1 MKIVFCVERDTNSK
15 VAVLVSL
22 YNYEKYICEALD
34 SVAKQSLSD
43 IELIVCNDCST
54 DNSAAIVLDWMQR
67 HRQRFSR
74 LALIENDSNSGLA
87 ATRNVSVAFAIAP
100 YIFILDADNMIY
112 PACLE
117 RSLEVLEEAAADAAF
132 VYAQREIFDDTDP
145 SGGTLENLQD
155 WDPQIFCQGN
165 HIDAMVLHKKSALDA
180 VGGYAADDWFGRL
193 GWEDYE
199 LWLKYIRAGFYG
211 IKINQPLIRYRYHK
225 ASMLRATTNIPKNM
239 HRLWQRLHVLYPEII
254 AEQMPYEPLPVG
266 RFGWMIKYFNG
277 LERYIRSNPWLL
289 RLARTPFAVT
299 AKKVFQKLYRV
310 LSEKNY
316 TSL

>member
-1 MKIVFCVERDTNSK
+1 MKILFCAERNTNSQ

-34 SVAKQSLSD
+34 SIAAQTLSD

-54 DNSAAIVLDWMQR
+54 DSSVAVVLEWMQR

-87 ATRNVSVAFAIAP
+87 ATRNASVAFATAP

-117 RSLEVLEEAAADAAF
+117 RSLEVLDEAAADAAF
-132 VYAQREIFDDTDP
+132 VYAQREMFNHSDTFGH
-145 SGGTLENLQD
+145 SLENLED
-155 WDPQIFCQGN
+155 WDPQLFSHGN
-165 HIDAMVLHKKSALDA
+165 YIDAMVLHKKSALDA
-180 VGGYAADDWFGRL
+180 VGGYTADDWFGRL

-211 IKINQPLIRYRYHK
+211 IKINQPLIRYRYHE
-225 ASMLRATTNIPKNM
+225 ASMLQVTTNVSQNILT
-239 HRLWQRLHVLYPEII
+239 LWQRLHVLYPEII
-254 AEQMPYEPLPVG
+254 PEQIPYEHVRLPVD
-266 RFGWMIKYFNG
+266 RFGVMTKYLHA
-277 LERYIRSNPWLL
+277 LERYIRSKPWLL
-289 RLARTPFAVT
+289 RLARATM
-299 AKKVFQKLYRV
+299 KVLRKFHYVR
-310 LSEKNY
+310 
-316 TSL
+316 